1 MDGIR
6 RCKSRRLKN
15 KGKVLNEEMEGK
27 PAPAGNLTTEIPES
41 DDKPIAKVM
50 SVDGGTASAIA
61 DESLLSGASA
71 ANAASGRL
79 HIGSVV
85 RIKVGDSL
93 VYGAIRSVSLQTSSE
108 GKTQPLIELEFLA
121 QAERDERSGNIT
133 AQRGISSHPMPG
145 DPVFRASDEDLSL
158 LFSAGGKEHFTVG
171 TVYPTHRVPA
181 TLLTEHLMTR
191 HFAILGSTGTGK
203 STATALFIHKI
214 VESMP
219 EGHIIILDPHNEY
232 KGAFSEISVGFN
244 VSNLRL
250 PYWLM
255 NLEEMTELLVGR
267 GRDDREE
274 DVDILRKSVL
284 AARKKSADRSLAE
297 KLTVDTPVPYRLAD
311 LIGEIDDAMGQLN
324 KPEGI
329 APFLRLKAR
338 LEELR
343 TDKRYNF
350 MFSGL
355 LISDTLVDIV
365 SSMLRLPTNGKPV
378 TTLDLSGIPADI
390 VDVVVSVLCRLV
402 FDFAVWTSQEHSQP
416 VLIVCEEAHRYVPQA
431 VSESAGAARGAIE
444 RIAKEGRKYGVSLG
458 LVSQRPS
465 DLSETVLAQCGT
477 IISMRM
483 NNDRDRQF
491 VESTMPE
498 GSKGFLESLP
508 ALQNRE
514 AIVSGEGV
522 AAPMRIK
529 LSYLEEAKRPSST
542 DPDFATHWRTPI
554 DSTEFVQD
562 TIHKWRTQ
570 NRK

>member
-1 MDGIR
+1 M
-6 RCKSRRLKN
+6 
-15 KGKVLNEEMEGK
+15 NEEVESATAASEAAE
-27 PAPAGNLTTEIPES
+27 PPEPVTEIPTVEEA
-41 DDKPIAKVM
+41 PIAKIM
-50 SVDGGTASAIA
+50 SVDGGTATAVA
-61 DESLLSGASA
+61 DETMLEDQSGDK
-71 ANAASGRL
+71 RL
-79 HIGSVV
+79 FIGSVV
-85 RIKVGDSL
+85 RIKVGDNL
-93 VYGAIRSVSLQTSSE
+93 VYGAIRSVSLERS
-108 GKTQPLIELEFLA
+108 GDGNMRPLVEIEFLA
-121 QAERDERSGNIT
+121 QAERDQRSGNIT

-145 DPVFRASDEDLSL
+145 DPLFRASDEDLEL
-158 LFSAGGKEHFTVG
+158 LFSAGGKEHFTIG

-181 TLLTEHLMTR
+181 TVLTEQLMTR
-191 HFAILGSTGTGK
+191 HFAMLGSTGTGK
-203 STATALFIHKI
+203 STATALFVHKI

-232 KGAFSEISVGFN
+232 KGAFSDISVHFDSN
-244 VSNLRL
+244 NLRL

-255 NLEEMTELLVGR
+255 NLEEMIELLVGR

-274 DVDILRKSVL
+274 DIDILRKAVL
-284 AARKKSADRSLAE
+284 AARKKSASRDLTE

-311 LIGEIDDAMGQLN
+311 LTGEIDDAMGQLN
-324 KPEGI
+324 KAEGI

-338 LEELR
+338 IEELR
-343 TDKRYNF
+343 SDKRYNF

-365 SSMLRLPTNGKPV
+365 SSMLRLPTDGKPV

-416 VLIVCEEAHRYVPQA
+416 VLVICEEAHRYVPA
-431 VSESAGAARGAIE
+431 ETSDEYGAARGAIE

-477 IISMRM
+477 IVTMRM
-483 NNDRDRQF
+483 NNDRDRAF
-491 VESTMPE
+491 VESAMPE

-514 AIVSGEGV
+514 AILSGEGV
-522 AAPMRIK
+522 AAPMRVRFA
-529 LSYLEEAKRPSST
+529 YLEESKRPSST
-542 DPDFATHWRTPI
+542 DPDFATHWRTPVGSI
-554 DSTEFVQD
+554 DFVQD
-562 TIHKWRTQ
+562 TITKWRTQ
-570 NRK
+570 VRR

>member
-1 MDGIR
+1 MNQEVESASEPTAAAAEPGE
-6 RCKSRRLKN
+6 
-15 KGKVLNEEMEGK
+15 KVTEM
-27 PAPAGNLTTEIPES
+27 PVTS
-41 DDKPIAKVM
+41 DEPIATVM
-50 SVDGGTASAIA
+50 RVDGGTASAVA
-61 DESLLSGASA
+61 EASLLEGKVSA
-71 ANAASGRL
+71 DAASGRL

-85 RIKVGDSL
+85 RIKVGDNL
-93 VYGAIRSVSLQTSSE
+93 VYGSIRSVSLETDSD
-108 GKTQPLIELEFLA
+108 GNLQPLLEMEFLA

-145 DPVFRASDEDLSL
+145 DPVYRTSDDDLSL

-181 TLLTEHLMTR
+181 TILTEQLMTR
-191 HFAILGSTGTGK
+191 HFAVLGSTGTGK
-203 STATALFIHKI
+203 STSVALFVHKI

-232 KGAFSEISVGFN
+232 RGAFSDISVEFDA
-244 VSNLRL
+244 SNLRL

-255 NLEEMTELLVGR
+255 NLEEMIELLVGR

-274 DVDILRKSVL
+274 DIDILRKSVL
-284 AARKKSADRSLAE
+284 AARKKSADRNLSE

-311 LIGEIDDAMGQLN
+311 LIGEIDEAMGQLN

-343 TDKRYNF
+343 SDKRYNF

-365 SSMLRLPTNGKPV
+365 SGMLRLPTEGKPV

-416 VLIVCEEAHRYVPQA
+416 VLVICEEAHRYVPQA
-431 VSESAGAARGAIE
+431 TSDTRGAARGAIE

-498 GSKGFLESLP
+498 GSKGFLESIP

-514 AIVSGEGV
+514 AILSGEGV
-522 AAPMRIK
+522 AAPMRIRF
-529 LSYLEEAKRPSST
+529 SYLEESKRPSST

-562 TIHKWRTQ
+562 TITKWRTQ
-570 NRK
+570 NRR